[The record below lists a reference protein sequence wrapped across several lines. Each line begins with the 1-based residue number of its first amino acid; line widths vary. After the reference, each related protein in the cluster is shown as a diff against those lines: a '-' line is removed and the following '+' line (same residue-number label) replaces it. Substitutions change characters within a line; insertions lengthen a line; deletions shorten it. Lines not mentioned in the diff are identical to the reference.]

1 MIRVNKEE
9 NVSTTTKQATEGK
22 EQVETLT
29 YGIKIIV
36 TNNERIKK
44 KISPTHDLYLKKK
57 KNISRKKNPLQ

>member
-44 KISPTHDLYLKKK
+44 KNLTYT
-57 KNISRKKNPLQ
+57 